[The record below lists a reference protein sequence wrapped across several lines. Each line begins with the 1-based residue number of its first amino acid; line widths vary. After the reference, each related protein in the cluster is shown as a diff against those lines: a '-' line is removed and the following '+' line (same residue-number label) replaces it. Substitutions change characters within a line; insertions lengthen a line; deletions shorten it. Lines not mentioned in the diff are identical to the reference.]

1 MSRFNLF
8 IRSLLFSIYLVV
20 FTIPYGT
27 LCVLGFPFI
36 SVQRRYQVIAAWCR
50 VTLWVLQFINGV
62 RYEVKGFD
70 HLPTGPAVVLAKH
83 QSAWETLALPALLP
97 RRLCF
102 VLKREVLF
110 IPFFGWTLSML
121 KMVHIDRQKA
131 HRAVNSLLQQG
142 RARLA
147 EGAWIILFPEGTR
160 MPVGTKGTYKAG
172 GARFA
177 VDAGVPIIPIAHN
190 AGHAWP
196 RHSFLKYPSLVT
208 ISIGPPIDTT
218 DLTVAQANARVEE
231 WIETE
236 MRRID
241 AAAYSPKPPRSH

>member
-1 MSRFNLF
+1 MHHFNLF
-8 IRSLLFSIYLVV
+8 IRSLIFTIYLVV

-27 LCVLGFPFI
+27 VCLISFPFLSI
-36 SVQRRYQVIAAWCR
+36 QRRYQAIAAWCR
-50 VTLWVLQFINGV
+50 VTLWMLRAINGV
-62 RYEVKGFD
+62 RYQVQGFD
-70 HLPTGPAVVLAKH
+70 NLPTGPAVILVKH

-110 IPFFGWTLSML
+110 IPFFGWVLGL
-121 KMVHIDRQKA
+121 VKMVHIDRKKT
-131 HRAVNSLLQQG
+131 HLAVNSLLQQG
-142 RARLA
+142 RTRLA
-147 EGAWIILFPEGTR
+147 EGAWVILFPEGTR
-160 MPVGTKGTYKAG
+160 VPPGSQGTYKTG

-177 VDAGVPIIPIAHN
+177 IDAGVPIIPIAHN

-196 RHSFLKYPSLVT
+196 RSSFLKYPSLVT
-208 ISIGPPIDTT
+208 ISIGAPIDTT
-218 DLTVAQANARVEE
+218 GLSVTQANARVEE

-241 AAAYSPKPPRSH
+241 PAAYSHNAASSI